1 MDNELMMTISQ
12 ELYEDLMAGKRD
24 AIYVKTSQAWIVR
37 LIDGV
42 TDSEAR
48 ELAWQENRGRLQCAL
63 DLGRLRY
70 RFFEDVRL
78 QSPLRTLIYDL
89 DSISIEQAPDGRFD
103 VFKVG
108 LGRLKR
114 IDRNFG

>member
-1 MDNELMMTISQ
+1 MDSELLMSISQ

-24 AIYVKTSQAWIVR
+24 SVYLKTSQVWIAR

-48 ELAWQENRGRLQCAL
+48 ELSCQENRGRLQCAL
-63 DLGRLRY
+63 ALGRLRY

-78 QSPLRTLIYDL
+78 QAPLRTLIYDL
-89 DSISIEQAPDGRFD
+89 DDITIEQSPDGRYD

-108 LGRLKR
+108 LSKLKR

>member
-1 MDNELMMTISQ
+1 MMTISQ

-24 AIYVKTSQAWIVR
+24 VIYVKTSQAWIAR

-42 TDSEAR
+42 TDGEAR
-48 ELAWQENRGRLQCAL
+48 ELAWQENRWRLQCAL

>member
-1 MDNELMMTISQ
+1 MDSELLMSISQ
-12 ELYEDLMAGKRD
+12 ELYEDLMTGKRD
-24 AIYVKTSQAWIVR
+24 SVYLKISQVWIAR

-48 ELAWQENRGRLQCAL
+48 ELAYQENRGRLQCAMT
-63 DLGRLRY
+63 LGRLRY

-78 QSPLRTLIYDL
+78 QAPLRTLIYDL

-108 LGRLKR
+108 LGKLKR

>member
-1 MDNELMMTISQ
+1 MDSELLMSISQ
-12 ELYEDLMAGKRD
+12 ELYEDLMTGKRD
-24 AIYVKTSQAWIVR
+24 SVYLKISQVWIAR

-48 ELAWQENRGRLQCAL
+48 ELAYQENRGRLHY
-63 DLGRLRY
+63 RL
-70 RFFEDVRL
+70 FEDVRL
-78 QSPLRTLIYDL
+78 QAQLRTLIYDL
-89 DSISIEQAPDGRFD
+89 DDITIEQSLDGRYD

-108 LGRLKR
+108 LGKLKR